1 MVEIVGL
8 QLSLPLGSMYNPA
21 DALIQRCLMD
31 QDPFLDVINF
41 TLRICAA
48 QGLSASAGRLRLT
61 LALAG
66 SAWTVHSDDGALE
79 QRVDPTYAAAA
90 ETAVEAGTTLG
101 NSAGAQL
108 AATWRAAYGRHPDP
122 RTALAQAIKAVESA
136 ATPVLTP
143 NGRQATLGRLIGA
156 LDRDTARWRLP
167 LATTTA
173 RATRSSL
180 MPPSKLRK
188 TGGGTALSERPRCP
202 ATAAGGGPSRSSAGR
217 GPWSGRRPSSW

>member
-1 MVEIVGL
+1 VVEIVGL
-8 QLSLPLGSMYNPA
+8 QLSLPLSSMYNPA

-31 QDPFLDVINF
+31 QDLFLDVIDF

-122 RTALAQAIKAVESA
+122 S
-136 ATPVLTP
+136 
-143 NGRQATLGRLIGA
+143 GA
-156 LDRDTARWRLP
+156 GDQGGGVRRDTGP
-167 LATTTA
+167 D
-173 RATRSSL
+173 
-180 MPPSKLRK
+180 P
-188 TGGGTALSERPRCP
+188 ERPAGDGRSAHWCTLVVSVVEGLPMHPRC
-202 ATAAGGGPSRSSAGR
+202 
-217 GPWSGRRPSSW
+217 RRVIALLA

>member
-1 MVEIVGL
+1 MSSPSLGYRGARWWGEEDADPKDSWRPLSVRRGLRDDRVLTEGAPPRLAGPLERWLRPLLTAGVVEIVGL

-31 QDPFLDVINF
+31 QDLFLDVIDF

-101 NSAGAQL
+101 NSAGAQWPRPGEPPTDDTPIP
-108 AATWRAAYGRHPDP
+108 APHWRR
-122 RTALAQAIKAVESA
+122 
-136 ATPVLTP
+136 
-143 NGRQATLGRLIGA
+143 
-156 LDRDTARWRLP
+156 
-167 LATTTA
+167 
-173 RATRSSL
+173 RS
-180 MPPSKLRK
+180 
-188 TGGGTALSERPRCP
+188 
-202 ATAAGGGPSRSSAGR
+202 
-217 GPWSGRRPSSW
+217 RR